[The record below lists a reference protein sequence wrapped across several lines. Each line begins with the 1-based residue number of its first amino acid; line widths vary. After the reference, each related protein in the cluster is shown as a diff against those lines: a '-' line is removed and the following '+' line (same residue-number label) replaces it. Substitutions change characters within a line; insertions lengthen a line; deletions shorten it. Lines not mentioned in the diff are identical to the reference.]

1 MSFDHVADIETR
13 AFLKGNAPESLD
25 AIGREL
31 DKACAAWREDEQ
43 NPDVPFNVLSDREA
57 CLDAAETALGLR
69 DREEAHRHLRDFWS
83 V

>member
-1 MSFDHVADIETR
+1 MSFEHVEDIETR

-25 AIGREL
+25 PIGREL
-31 DKACAAWREDEQ
+31 DKACEAWRKDEVD
-43 NPDVPFNVLSDREA
+43 PDVPFDVLFEREA

-69 DREEAHRHLRDFWS
+69 DKEEAHRHLRDYWS